1 MEQAVV
7 DIEDGLERR
16 LSLLV
21 EAERVSRKLLWGSDE
36 TNATVGKGGGE
47 DIGTRTGCC
56 PMM

>member
-1 MEQAVV
+1 MV